1 MNGTSFISRK
11 GSRLRRG
18 NNFIPTPPPRFYFCF
33 LSDPKVKITGFNPM
47 AIVPAGECIPISS
60 EPNRLILRQGLDVR
74 LSSLFCLARFS
85 ESRATCLDAGFDPI
99 FCVAFVLMRSILLSW
114 PPVPT
119 LPSALVGLAPLWLP
133 HLAFW
138 LPNLSRKSRM
148 ELSSF
153 DHIRTST
160 TDGRWNDSDSR
171 RETSPQYSE
180 LEHFSSFSYSAL
192 FASAPSR
199 TIPLFTSITS
209 HSWFLLLYVS
219 GSGITV
225 RLLSD
230 VRANEWKRHDRR
242 IARLWCLFYIDYSSL
257 LSTRITLTCCFWAH
271 GRNCIVFLYSD

>member
-1 MNGTSFISRK
+1 
-11 GSRLRRG
+11 
-18 NNFIPTPPPRFYFCF
+18 
-33 LSDPKVKITGFNPM
+33 
-47 AIVPAGECIPISS
+47 
-60 EPNRLILRQGLDVR
+60 
-74 LSSLFCLARFS
+74 
-85 ESRATCLDAGFDPI
+85 
-99 FCVAFVLMRSILLSW
+99 MRSILLSW